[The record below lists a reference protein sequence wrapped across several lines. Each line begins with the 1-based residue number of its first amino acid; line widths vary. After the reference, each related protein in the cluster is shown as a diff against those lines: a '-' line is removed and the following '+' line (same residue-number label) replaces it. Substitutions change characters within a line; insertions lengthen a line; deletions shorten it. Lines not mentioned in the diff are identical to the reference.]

1 MKEIV
6 VISGKGGTGKTTVVL
21 GFASLAKNAVLADC
35 DVDAADMFL
44 ILHPETHHTESFS
57 GGKLAEILQDPCTA
71 CGKCREVCEFDAI
84 SEDYVVDP
92 LACEG
97 CGACYYFC
105 PHEAILFEPQYTG
118 SVFHSNSRLGPFFHA
133 RLNPGQENSGKLVT
147 RVRNDARAAA
157 VEQGNDLILVDGS
170 PGVGCPVVASVTG
183 ADYIVVVTE
192 PTLSGF
198 HDLERVFELM
208 SHFKLSGGVVINKFD
223 IHLKMSDN
231 IDALAAKGGFDRL
244 GRIPYRA
251 GEVIS
256 AMNNGQTVIEA
267 DPDSPVAT
275 AVADVWKQLL
285 PRVPG
290 D

>member
-1 MKEIV
+1 MREIV
-6 VISGKGGTGKTTVVL
+6 VVSGKGGTGKTTVVL
-21 GFASLAKNAVLADC
+21 GFASMAENAVLADC

-44 ILHPETHHTESFS
+44 VLNPETYHTDSFT
-57 GGKLAEILQDPCTA
+57 GGKLAKILPDPCTE

-84 SEDYVVDP
+84 SEDCVVDP

-105 PHEAILFEPQYTG
+105 PCEAILFEPEYTG

-157 VEQGNDLILVDGS
+157 VEQGKGLILVDGS
-170 PGVGCPVVASVTG
+170 PGIGCPVVASVTG

-192 PTLSGF
+192 ATLSGY

-223 IHLKMSDN
+223 IHPEMFDN
-231 IDALAAKGGFDRL
+231 IEALAAKRGFDRL
-244 GRIPYRA
+244 GRIPYSA
-251 GEVIS
+251 EEVIS

-267 DPDSPVAT
+267 APNSPVAT
-275 AVADVWKQLL
+275 AVADVWQQLIS
-285 PRVPG
+285 RVPE

>member
-6 VISGKGGTGKTTVVL
+6 IISGKGGTGKTTVVL
-21 GFASLAKNAVLADC
+21 GFASLAENAVLADC

-44 ILHPETHHTESFS
+44 VLDPETYHTESFT
-57 GGKLAEILQDPCTA
+57 GGKVAEILPEPCTS

-84 SEDYVVDP
+84 SEAYVVDA

-105 PHEAILFEPQYTG
+105 PHNAILFEPQYTG
-118 SVFHSNSRLGPFFHA
+118 TVFHSRSRLGPFFHA

-157 VEQGNDLILVDGS
+157 VEQERDLILVDGS

-183 ADYIVVVTE
+183 ADYVVVVTE
-192 PTLSGF
+192 PTLSGY

-223 IHLKMSDN
+223 IHREMSDN

-244 GRIPYRA
+244 GRIPYHA
-251 GEVIS
+251 EEVIS
-256 AMNNGQTVIEA
+256 AMNNGRTVIEA
-267 DPDSPVAT
+267 APDSPVAKAVKAVWRELT
-275 AVADVWKQLL
+275 AKL
-285 PRVPG
+285 PQS
-290 D
+290 

>member
-21 GFASLAKNAVLADC
+21 GLASLAKNAVLADC

-44 ILHPETHHTESFS
+44 ILDPETYHTESFS

-118 SVFHSNSRLGPFFHA
+118 TVFHSNSRLGPFFHA

-157 VEQGNDLILVDGS
+157 VEQGKDLILVDGS

-223 IHLKMSDN
+223 IHQKMSDN
-231 IDALAAKGGFDRL
+231 IEALAAKGGFDRL

-251 GEVIS
+251 QEVIS
-256 AMNNGQTVIEA
+256 AMSNGQTVIEA
-267 DPDSPVAT
+267 DPDSPVA
-275 AVADVWKQLL
+275 ASVADLWKQLL
-285 PRVPG
+285 SRVPG

>member
-84 SEDYVVDP
+84 SEDYVVEP

-251 GEVIS
+251 EEVIS

-267 DPDSPVAT
+267 APDSPVAT
-275 AVADVWKQLL
+275 AVVDVWKQLL
-285 PRVPG
+285 SRVPG

>member
-44 ILHPETHHTESFS
+44 VLHPETYHTESFT

-84 SEDYVVDP
+84 SEDYVVAP

-118 SVFHSNSRLGPFFHA
+118 TVFHSNSRLGPFFHA

-157 VEQGNDLILVDGS
+157 VEKRENLILVDGS

-223 IHLKMSDN
+223 INLKMSDN
-231 IDALAAKGGFDRL
+231 IEALAMKGGFDRL

-251 GEVIS
+251 EEVIS
-256 AMNNGQTVIEA
+256 AMNNGRTVIESA
-267 DPDSPVAT
+267 PGSPVAI
-275 AVADVWKQLL
+275 AVRKVWQQVLSRL
-285 PRVPG
+285 PQ

>member
-21 GFASLAKNAVLADC
+21 GFASLAKNAILADC

-57 GGKLAEILQDPCTA
+57 GGKLAEILQEPCTA

-251 GEVIS
+251 EEVIS

>member
-21 GFASLAKNAVLADC
+21 GLASLAKNAVLADC

-44 ILHPETHHTESFS
+44 ILDPETYLTESFT

-118 SVFHSNSRLGPFFHA
+118 TVFHSNSRLGPFFHA
-133 RLNPGQENSGKLVT
+133 HLNPGQENSGKLVT

-157 VEQGNDLILVDGS
+157 VEQGKDLILVDGS

-223 IHLKMSDN
+223 IHPEMSDN
-231 IDALAAKGGFDRL
+231 IEALAVKGGFDRL
-244 GRIPYRA
+244 GRIPYHA
-251 GEVIS
+251 NEVIS
-256 AMNNGQTVIEA
+256 AMNNGRTVIEA
-267 DPDSPVAT
+267 APGSPVAI
-275 AVADVWKQLL
+275 AVANVWQRVLSSL
-285 PRVPG
+285 PQ